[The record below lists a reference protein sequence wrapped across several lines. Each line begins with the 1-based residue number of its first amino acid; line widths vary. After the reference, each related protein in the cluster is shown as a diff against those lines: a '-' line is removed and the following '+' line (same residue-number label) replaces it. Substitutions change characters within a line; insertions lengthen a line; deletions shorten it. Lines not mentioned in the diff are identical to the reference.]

1 MQRIVQDTFPAL
13 VSIAPATFSGSFQ
26 AAPPTPGTRQLNTVR
41 VVLTESTVLIAQD
54 TATGPQILFQEP
66 YDPASHV
73 RNPKRSED
81 STVTTL
87 SGRRLAF
94 RKDNN
99 CGCGSRLR
107 SWNPLRA
114 AEDTQ

>member
-13 VSIAPATFSGSFQ
+13 VSIAPATFSGPFQ

-41 VVLTESTVLIAQD
+41 VILTESTVLIAQD
-54 TATGPQILFQEP
+54 SVSGPQILFQEP
-66 YDPASHV
+66 YDPLTHV

-107 SWNPLRA
+107 SWSPLRA
-114 AEDTQ
+114 AGGTR